1 MDIETQIR
9 YALEEDCRDAGD
21 ITSDAIFSD
30 EYAEYKLI
38 AKDSG
43 IICGI
48 DVFKKV
54 FAIVDPKIQVRL
66 LYKDGDEI
74 KSFDV
79 ISEITGPI
87 KGILKAERTALNFIS
102 HLSAVAT
109 KTALFVSES
118 HGIRI
123 LDTRKTIPG
132 LRDLQKYAV
141 KTGGGENHR
150 IGLYDMVMI
159 KDNHIDGCGSITKAV
174 EKVRQKW
181 GDRYKVEVETRTL
194 EEVNEAL
201 SCNVDRIM
209 LDNMDNETMTR
220 AVVIINK
227 KAEVEASG
235 NMTLER
241 LKTLSGTGIDFV
253 SFGELTHTI
262 KVFDFSLVKQ

>member
-1 MDIETQIR
+1 M
-9 YALEEDCRDAGD
+9 
-21 ITSDAIFSD
+21 
-30 EYAEYKLI
+30 
-38 AKDSG
+38 
-43 IICGI
+43 
-48 DVFKKV
+48 
-54 FAIVDPKIQVRL
+54 
-66 LYKDGDEI
+66 
-74 KSFDV
+74 
-79 ISEITGPI
+79 
-87 KGILKAERTALNFIS
+87 
-102 HLSAVAT
+102 
-109 KTALFVSES
+109 
-118 HGIRI
+118 
-123 LDTRKTIPG
+123 
-132 LRDLQKYAV
+132 

-174 EKVRQKW
+174 EKVRKKW
-181 GDRYKVEVETRTL
+181 GDRYKIEVETRTL
-194 EEVNEAL
+194 DEVNEAL

-220 AVVIINK
+220 AVLLINK